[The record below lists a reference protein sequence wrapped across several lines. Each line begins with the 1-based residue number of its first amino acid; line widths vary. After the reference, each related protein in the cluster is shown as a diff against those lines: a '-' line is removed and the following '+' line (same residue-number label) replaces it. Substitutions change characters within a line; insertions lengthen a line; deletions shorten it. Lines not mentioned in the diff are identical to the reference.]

1 MTARL
6 LPGGGGRAHP
16 STGTGLAMEGG
27 RHGDDDGLGT
37 GVRQPVM
44 KAGFPAGT
52 IKEALLNDLKTGN
65 WKGSSS
71 KLN

>member
-1 MTARL
+1 
-6 LPGGGGRAHP
+6 
-16 STGTGLAMEGG
+16 MEGG